1 LLDYAYGGA
10 VVNQSASNNG
20 PPSLM
25 GQINDYLIFNH
36 FNLQAVA
43 DNTQYILWGGANDI
57 ADAPLSN
64 ETLTAQGV
72 TGNLAELAVG
82 LPLLITS
89 QVQKLISSG
98 AINVLIM
105 LLPSWSYAPEISGSF
120 TSSELGILSQF
131 TDLVN
136 QGIKSNV
143 SSLARPGV
151 NLQFF
156 DVVGFTNEI
165 LNDPAA
171 FGIVNTTAPCLE
183 NFEVFF
189 NGTGGEAPIVCSNP
203 DQFLFWDGVH
213 PTTTVHAIYAN
224 AVMNAI
230 GWQQ

>member
-1 LLDYAYGGA
+1 
-10 VVNQSASNNG
+10 
-20 PPSLM
+20 M

-36 FNLQAVA
+36 FNVQLIA
-43 DNTQYILWGGANDI
+43 DKTQYIIWGGANDI

-72 TGNLAELAVG
+72 TGNLAELAIG
-82 LPLLITS
+82 LPLLLAS
-89 QVQKLISSG
+89 QVQKLIASG
-98 AINVLIM
+98 ATNILVM
-105 LLPSWSYAPEISGSF
+105 LLPSWSYTPDVSQLF
-120 TSSELGILSQF
+120 PSSELEILSQF

-143 SSLARPGV
+143 SSVARPGV

-156 DVVGFTNEI
+156 DVVGFTQEI
-165 LNDPAA
+165 FNNPAA

-203 DQFLFWDGVH
+203 EEFLFWDGVH
-213 PTTTVHAIYAN
+213 PTTTVHAMYAN
-224 AVMNAI
+224 QVMNAL
-230 GWQQ
+230 GWQKM